1 MNAGAGRAGQPSGDG
16 RLAAMRRTALAVLAP
31 VAAAAVLAG
40 CGGAASSGNANDSV
54 KVSGN
59 FNKTPTVTIPAEKA
73 STNLVVSKPVQGT
86 GAPLKAGNSAL
97 ANVAVY
103 KWSGSTHK
111 LVDSTF
117 PSGPQMI
124 PAQAGLPGLVTAL
137 KGARLGSRVVAV
149 LPPKYGYGTS
159 GQSQLGVT
167 GTDTLVWVIDLL
179 QQYSGKQTAAGPH
192 ISNGGGALPTV
203 TAQSGQA
210 PSVAIPK
217 TSPPSN
223 LSVTTLI
230 KGSGPT
236 LAKGDTVVAQYVGSI
251 WRTGQEF
258 GSTWPSSQQPDGAP
272 FSFQIGG
279 GVLAGFSQGLTGVKV
294 GSRVMLVIPPSL
306 GYGPLGGNASA
317 GIEKNDTLVFVI
329 DVIGYRP
336 AHS

>member
-1 MNAGAGRAGQPSGDG
+1 
-16 RLAAMRRTALAVLAP
+16 MRRIALALVAP

-40 CGGAASSGNANDSV
+40 CGGGSSSGNANDAV
-54 KVSGN
+54 KVTGS
-59 FNKTPTVTIPAEKA
+59 FDKTPTVTIPAEKA
-73 STNLVVSKPVQGT
+73 STNLVVSTPIQGT
-86 GAPLKAGNSAL
+86 GAPLVAGNSAL

-103 KWSGSTHK
+103 KWSGATHK

-124 PAQAGLPGLVTAL
+124 PANAGLPGLVTAL
-137 KGARLGSRVVAV
+137 KGARLGTRVVAV

-159 GQSQLGVT
+159 GYSQLGVS

-179 QQYSGKQTAAGPH
+179 QQYSGKQAASGSH
-192 ISNGGGALPTV
+192 VSDGGGTLPTV

-210 PSVAIPK
+210 PVVTIPK
-217 TSPPSN
+217 TSPPST

-230 KGSGPT
+230 KGSGPAV
-236 LAKGDTVVAQYVGSI
+236 AKGDTVVAQYVGYI
-251 WRTGQEF
+251 WRTGQPF
-258 GSTWPSSQQPDGAP
+258 GSTWPSSQQPDGSP
-272 FSFQIGG
+272 FSFQLGG

-306 GYGPLGGNASA
+306 GYGPVGGNASA
-317 GIEKNDTLVFVI
+317 GIEKDDTLVFVI